1 MRARQ
6 RIAAYA
12 LIEDD
17 TGRVL
22 LTRGPEGRRRGRRW
36 LLPGGGV
43 EHGEHPEQTVIRE
56 AWEETG
62 LRIKVGPLRNVVS
75 DVATVGRRRRSL
87 HNVRLVYQA
96 DVVNFDA
103 PSAAHHERDD
113 VRWCSRPDWEMLPL
127 APFTARVLGC
137 GAGQS
142 ADLSDPRPC

>member
-12 LIEDD
+12 LIADD

-22 LTRGPEGRRRGRRW
+22 LTRGPGGRRRARW

-56 AWEETG
+56 AREETG
-62 LRIKVGPLRNVVS
+62 LRINVGPLRDVAS

-96 DVVNFDA
+96 DVASSDA
-103 PSAAHHERDD
+103 PSAGGHERDD
-113 VRWCSRPDWEMLPL
+113 VRWCARPDWEMLPL

-137 GAGQS
+137 SAGD
-142 ADLSDPRPC
+142 AVDLGHPRRS